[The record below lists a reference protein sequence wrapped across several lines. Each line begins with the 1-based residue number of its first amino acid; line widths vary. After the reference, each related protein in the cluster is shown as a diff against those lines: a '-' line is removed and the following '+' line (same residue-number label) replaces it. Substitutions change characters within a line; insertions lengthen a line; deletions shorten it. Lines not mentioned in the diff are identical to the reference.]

1 VPFSVH
7 RVENLGS
14 ERHLVGT
21 VSGIGEDTRVIS
33 MLPST
38 VSVDIPVDE
47 TSEFV
52 IRGADLRFFDKA
64 TGERTA
70 RLRL

>member
-1 VPFSVH
+1 
-7 RVENLGS
+7 
-14 ERHLVGT
+14 
-21 VSGIGEDTRVIS
+21 

-38 VSVDIPVDE
+38 VSVDVPVEE

-70 RLRL
+70 RRRL